1 MASARFRLWQLLS
14 PTLPIGAYA
23 YSQGL
28 EYAVS
33 AAWVREEKDVEDW
46 IEGQVKSVL
55 GMLDVPVLARLYR
68 AWSEGDTQALEY
80 WSRLLL
86 AARESGELLAEER
99 NLGTALAR
107 LLLALGVE
115 RARAWCGASHT
126 SYAAMFAL
134 GTWQW
139 DIPVEEAAEA
149 YVWTWCEKQVAAA
162 VKLVPLGQ
170 TAGQRLLWQL
180 ADIIPQVVEQA
191 LGLKDEQIGG
201 LAPGLGIASALHE
214 IQYTRLFRS

>member
-28 EYAVS
+28 EFAVE
-33 AAWVREEKDVEDW
+33 AGWVREEKDTKEW

-55 GMLDVPVLARLYR
+55 AVLDAPVFARLYR
-68 AWSEGDTQALEY
+68 GWQESDAAALDY

-86 AARESGELLAEER
+86 AARESSELLAEER

-115 RARAWCGASHT
+115 KAREWCAASHT

-134 GTWQW
+134 GAWHW

-149 YVWTWCEKQVAAA
+149 YVWAWCEKQVAAA

-170 TAGQRLLWQL
+170 TAGQRLLLQL
-180 ADIIPQVVEQA
+180 ADIIPQAVEKG
-191 LGLKDEQIGG
+191 LDLKDEQIGG

-214 IQYTRLFRS
+214 VQYTRLFRS

>member
-28 EYAVS
+28 EYAVG
-33 AAWVREEKDVEDW
+33 AAWVREERDVKDW
-46 IEGQVKSVL
+46 IEGQAKSVL

-68 AWSEGDTQALEY
+68 AWSEGDARALEY
-80 WSRLLL
+80 WSRFLL
-86 AARESGELLAEER
+86 AARESSELLAEER
-99 NLGTALAR
+99 NLGTALAK

-170 TAGQRLLWQL
+170 TAGQRLLWPL
-180 ADIIPQVVEQA
+180 ADIIPQVVERA
-191 LGLKDEQIGG
+191 LVLKDEQIGG

-214 IQYTRLFRS
+214 VQYTRLFRS

>member
-23 YSQGL
+23 YSRGL

-33 AAWVREEKDVEDW
+33 AAWVREEKDVQDW

-55 GMLDVPVLARLYR
+55 GLLDVPVLARLYW
-68 AWSEGDTQALEY
+68 AWSEGDARALEY

-99 NLGTALAR
+99 NLGRALAR

-115 RARAWCGASHT
+115 RARAWCTASHT

-134 GTWQW
+134 GAWQW
-139 DIPVEEAAEA
+139 DIPVKEAAEA
-149 YVWTWCEKQVAAA
+149 YVWAWCEKQVAAA

-170 TAGQRLLWQL
+170 TVGQHLLWQL
-180 ADIIPQVVEQA
+180 ADIIPQVAEQA